1 MADLDSEATFQQNH
15 DNPFLPLVTIIIDKR
30 VDNDNKCDKIR
41 YRKKLK
47 IKRGVIMQIPKLSKS
62 EREIMSV
69 FWAEDRPLSSAEI
82 VELSPNKTWRANSIH
97 MFLNNLLDK
106 KAICLSGVTI
116 RGKHAS
122 RTFEAAYSE
131 SEGTI
136 SELIAS
142 SSFRKEP
149 FKVMATVVS
158 SLAQEVELTDE
169 QRDELSAILKGK

>member
-1 MADLDSEATFQQNH
+1 
-15 DNPFLPLVTIIIDKR
+15 
-30 VDNDNKCDKIR
+30 
-41 YRKKLK
+41 
-47 IKRGVIMQIPKLSKS
+47 MQIPKLSKS

-69 FWAEDRPLSSAEI
+69 FWEEDRPLSSAEI

-106 KAICLSGVTI
+106 KAIRLSGVTI

-136 SELIAS
+136 GELIAS
-142 SSFRKEP
+142 NSFRKEP
-149 FKVMATVVS
+149 FKVMSTVVS
-158 SLAQEVELTDE
+158 SLVQEVELTDE
-169 QRDELSAILKGK
+169 QRDELSAILRGE

>member
-1 MADLDSEATFQQNH
+1 
-15 DNPFLPLVTIIIDKR
+15 
-30 VDNDNKCDKIR
+30 
-41 YRKKLK
+41 
-47 IKRGVIMQIPKLSKS
+47 MQIPKLSKS

-106 KAICLSGVTI
+106 KAIRLSGVTI

-169 QRDELSAILKGK
+169 QRDE

>member
-1 MADLDSEATFQQNH
+1 
-15 DNPFLPLVTIIIDKR
+15 
-30 VDNDNKCDKIR
+30 
-41 YRKKLK
+41 
-47 IKRGVIMQIPKLSKS
+47 
-62 EREIMSV
+62 MSV

-106 KAICLSGVTI
+106 KAIRLSGVTI

-149 FKVMATVVS
+149 CKVMATVVS

>member
-1 MADLDSEATFQQNH
+1 
-15 DNPFLPLVTIIIDKR
+15 
-30 VDNDNKCDKIR
+30 
-41 YRKKLK
+41 
-47 IKRGVIMQIPKLSKS
+47 MQIPKLSKS

-106 KAICLSGVTI
+106 KAIRLSGVTI

-122 RTFEAAYSE
+122 RMFEAAYSE